1 MSGAL
6 PQLAL
11 VGALVLLN
19 AAFAGT
25 ELALV
30 SLREGQLQ
38 RLERRSA
45 TGALLARLA
54 RQPNQ
59 FLATIQI
66 GITLAG
72 FLASAS
78 AAVSL
83 AKPLEDPL
91 GFMGSAAEP
100 ASIVVVTL
108 ILSYVTLVLGELA
121 PKRIAMQRAERWALL
136 AARPLSFVAT
146 LTRPAVWLLSVSTD
160 LAVRLLGGD
169 PNRER
174 EEVTEEELRDMVS
187 TQASFTPQQRT
198 IIAGAFD
205 VGDRTL
211 HDVLRP
217 RPDVLVLDPDDTC
230 AQGRDTLV
238 AHGRSRA
245 PVGHDRSLDDAIGI
259 VHLRDL
265 LHDDRDC
272 VVGRHVQPAML
283 FPESVTVLRA
293 LRDMQVGRT
302 QMAIVINEHGG
313 AEGIIT
319 VEDLV
324 EEIVGEIYD
333 EADRDVLSVRREPD
347 GSLVLP
353 GRFPVHDLSDI
364 GVEAPEGHYATVAG
378 FLLDRLGRLPEM
390 PGDVVD
396 AGPWRFTVTE
406 VTSRAITEVRVSR
419 REGAPGAGAGGEG
432 AAGPDTAEVPE
443 AADPAANGAG
453 GVPDGAGGAA
463 GGDTGGDGADLPRLR
478 S

>member
-1 MSGAL
+1 MSGTL

-11 VGALVLLN
+11 VAALVLLN

-30 SLREGQLQ
+30 SLREGQLK

-83 AKPLEDPL
+83 AQPLEDPL
-91 GFMGSAAEP
+91 GFLGGAAEP
-100 ASIVVVTL
+100 ASIVLVTL
-108 ILSYVTLVLGELA
+108 ILSYLTLVFGELT
-121 PKRIAMQRAERWALL
+121 PKRIAMQRAERWALF
-136 AARPLSFVAT
+136 AARPLSFVAA

-174 EEVTEEELRDMVS
+174 EEVTEEELRDMVA
-187 TQASFTPQQRT
+187 TQATFSPQQRT
-198 IIAGAFD
+198 IIDGAFD

-217 RPDVLVLDPDDTC
+217 RPDVLVLDPDDPC
-230 AQGRDTLV
+230 AEGRSALV
-238 AHGRSRA
+238 TTGHSRA
-245 PVGHDRSLDDAIGI
+245 PVGHDHSLDDAVGI

-265 LHDDRDC
+265 LSDDPDC
-272 VVGRHVQPAML
+272 RIGQHLQPAML
-283 FPESVTVLRA
+283 FPETVTVLRA
-293 LRDMQVGRT
+293 LRDMQIRRA

-333 EADRDVLSVRREPD
+333 EADRDVLSVRREAD
-347 GSLVLP
+347 GSMVLP
-353 GRFPVHDLSDI
+353 GRFPVHDLPDI
-364 GVEAPEGHYATVAG
+364 GISVPEGAYATVAG
-378 FLLDRLGRLPEM
+378 FILDRLGRLPEM

-396 AGPWRFTVTE
+396 AGPWRFVVTQ
-406 VTSRAITEVRVSR
+406 VTPRAITEVRIAHR
-419 REGAPGAGAGGEG
+419 AEERGQPAERDEQDDRDAEAEGTPGPPADGR
-432 AAGPDTAEVPE
+432 AAGE
-443 AADPAANGAG
+443 APA
-453 GVPDGAGGAA
+453 
-463 GGDTGGDGADLPRLR
+463 PRR
-478 S
+478 THA

>member
-1 MSGAL
+1 MTGAG
-6 PQLAL
+6 PQLLL
-11 VGALVLLN
+11 VGLLVLIN
-19 AAFAGT
+19 AGFAGT

-45 TGALLARLA
+45 TGALVARLA

-59 FLATIQI
+59 FLATIQV

-83 AKPLEDPL
+83 AKPLRDPL
-91 GFMGSAAEP
+91 GFLGGAAEP
-100 ASIVVVTL
+100 ASIVAVTL
-108 ILSYVTLVLGELA
+108 ILSYLTLVFGELT
-121 PKRIAMQRAERWALL
+121 PKRLAMQRAERWALV

-146 LTRPAVWLLSVSTD
+146 LTRPAVWLLSRSTD
-160 LAVRLLGGD
+160 LAVRILGGD

-174 EEVTEEELRDMVS
+174 EEVTEEEIRDMVA
-187 TQASFTPQQRT
+187 TQRTFSAQQRT
-198 IIAGAFD
+198 IISGAFD

-217 RPDVLVLDPDDTC
+217 RPDVLVLDPDDSC
-230 AQGRDTLV
+230 AEGRSMLV
-238 AHGRSRA
+238 TSGHSRA
-245 PVGHDRSLDDAIGI
+245 PVGHDHSLDDAVGI

-265 LHDDRDC
+265 LSDEPDC
-272 VVGRHVQPAML
+272 KVGQHAQPAML

-293 LRDMQVGRT
+293 LRDMQVRRA

-333 EADRDVLSVRREPD
+333 EADRDVMSIRREAD
-347 GSLVLP
+347 GSIVLP
-353 GRFPVHDLSDI
+353 GRFPIHDLPDI
-364 GVEAPEGHYATVAG
+364 GISAPEGAYATVAG
-378 FLLDRLGRLPEM
+378 LLLERLGRLPEM

-396 AGPWRFTVTE
+396 SGPWRFTVTK
-406 VTSRAITEVRVSR
+406 VTPRAITEVRVAQRVEATVEPGEADGESGP
-419 REGAPGAGAGGEG
+419 EAPGSKPSEG
-432 AAGPDTAEVPE
+432 PAAAERDE
-443 AADPAANGAG
+443 AAP
-453 GVPDGAGGAA
+453 
-463 GGDTGGDGADLPRLR
+463 TADARH
-478 S
+478 